1 MKRFC
6 IACLTALAA
15 LSAQAV
21 TIDWNKD
28 VDWGGI
34 NWRGLGFM
42 DGDKESGFYRDIGHI
57 GTTAK
62 AAFRLNVR
70 FPGTVPTAG
79 CLLMAGGTG
88 GGIKLSLAENGLMAS
103 FTDEHG
109 TQTIAGSAKL
119 EAGLNQ
125 VVLAIDRSTNVEGI
139 AYHSVISIF
148 VNGEKAFS
156 YEGYFGGVTFNKV
169 TVGCDYDLG
178 NAIGT
183 SDWTYNLTYA
193 KSTNSNDNYTGVGDI
208 EKAYDALFLPEPTAL
223 GLLAL
228 GVAGLALRRKAA

>member
-21 TIDWNKD
+21 TIDWNND
-28 VDWGGI
+28 VDWGEI
-34 NWRGLGFM
+34 NWRGLNAAG
-42 DGDKESGFYRDIGHI
+42 GNRESGFYRDIGHI

-62 AAFRLNVR
+62 AAFCLNVR

-79 CLLMAGGTG
+79 CLLMAGGTE

-103 FTDEHG
+103 FTDERG
-109 TQTIAGSAKL
+109 PQTIAGSAKL

-125 VVLAIDRSTNVEGI
+125 VVLAIDRSTNVGGD
-139 AYHSVISIF
+139 AYHALISIF

-169 TVGCDYDLG
+169 TVGCDYGLE

-183 SDWTYNLTYA
+183 SDWTYSLAYA
-193 KSTNSNDNYTGVGDI
+193 KSTKEGDNYTGVGDI

-223 GLLAL
+223 ALLAL

>member
-1 MKRFC
+1 MKRFL
-6 IACLTALAA
+6 IASLAALAA

-21 TIDWNKD
+21 TIDWNND

-34 NWRGLGFM
+34 NWRGLNAAG
-42 DGDKESGFYRDIGHI
+42 GDKESGFYRDIGHI

-103 FTDEHG
+103 FTDERD
-109 TQTIAGSAKL
+109 TQAIAGSAKL

-125 VVLAIDRSTNVEGI
+125 VVLAIDRSTNVGGD
-139 AYHSVISIF
+139 AYHALISIF

-169 TVGCDYDLG
+169 TVGCDYGLE

-183 SDWTYNLTYA
+183 SDWTYSLAYA
-193 KSTNSNDNYTGVGDI
+193 KSTKEGDNYTGVGDI

-223 GLLAL
+223 ALLAL